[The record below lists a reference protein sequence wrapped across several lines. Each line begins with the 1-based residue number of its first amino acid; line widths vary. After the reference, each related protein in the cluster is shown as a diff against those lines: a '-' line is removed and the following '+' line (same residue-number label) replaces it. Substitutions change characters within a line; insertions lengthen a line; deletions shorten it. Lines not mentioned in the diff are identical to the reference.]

1 MATLD
6 PRIDVIRDRY
16 GLEASDFWELKQKKG
31 TWVAKHSAL
40 EVAAVKAGIEFDN
53 PTIVE
58 AKTEAGIAAV
68 CVAGS
73 MDQDGKLRRE
83 WSIGEANPKNN
94 MNAYPWAMAEK
105 RAKDRVIL
113 KLIGIHGLVYSEDE
127 MSDAGDERPPR
138 QDAAPA
144 RQQHSRHDAE
154 EPAEMSNTAAKAH
167 WKTIYDE
174 MADCTTLKQLQGAWN
189 RHYRVYE
196 QLPENLQTELRVQK
210 DEMKDRLMDLEQ
222 KLQTEMADEVR
233 RQSAKISPNFDALEA
248 RQ

>member
-1 MATLD
+1 MANLD
-6 PRIDVIRDRY
+6 PRIIVIRDKY
-16 GLEASDFWELKQKKG
+16 GLQDSDFWELKQKKG

-73 MDQDGKLRRE
+73 IPDGDGVMRRE

-127 MSDAGDERPPR
+127 LSDAGDERPPR
-138 QDAAPA
+138 QDAAP
-144 RQQHSRHDAE
+144 RQQSRHDE
-154 EPAEMSNTAAKAH
+154 QPTEMSNTAAKAH

-174 MADCTTLKQLQGAWN
+174 MAECTTLKQLQGAWN

-196 QLPENLQTELRVQK
+196 QLPESLQTELRVQK
-210 DEMKDRLMDLEQ
+210 DEMKDVLM
-222 KLQTEMADEVR
+222 
-233 RQSAKISPNFDALEA
+233 AKEEARTAATVPANFDHLAA
-248 RQ
+248 PQ

>member
-1 MATLD
+1 MANLD
-6 PRIDVIRDRY
+6 PRIEVIRDRF
-16 GLEASDFWELKQKKG
+16 GLDASDFWELKQKKG

-58 AKTEAGIAAV
+58 AKSEAGIAAV

-73 MDQDGKLRRE
+73 MRGDNDVLRRE
-83 WSIGEANPKNN
+83 WSIGEASPKNN
-94 MNAYPWAMAEK
+94 MNSYPWAMAEK

-127 MSDAGDERPPR
+127 MSDADERPPR
-138 QDAAPA
+138 QDAAP
-144 RQQHSRHDAE
+144 RQQSRHDE
-154 EPAEMSNTAAKAH
+154 EPTEMSNTAAKAH

-174 MADCTTLKQLQGAWN
+174 MAGCTTLKQLQGAWN
-189 RHYRVYE
+189 RHYRIYE

-210 DEMKDRLMDLEQ
+210 DEMKDRLMAAE
-222 KLQTEMADEVR
+222 EAR
-233 RQSAKISPNFDALEA
+233 RPAVAPNFDHLGA
-248 RQ
+248 QQ

>member
-1 MATLD
+1 MANLD
-6 PRIDVIRDRY
+6 HRIEVIRDRF
-16 GLEASDFWELKQKKG
+16 GLDASDFWELKQKKG

-83 WSIGEANPKNN
+83 WSIGEASPKNN

-127 MSDAGDERPPR
+127 MSDADERPAR
-138 QDAAPA
+138 QDAAP
-144 RQQHSRHDAE
+144 RQQSRHDAE
-154 EPAEMSNTAAKAH
+154 EPAEMSNTAAKMH

-174 MADCTTLKQLQGAWN
+174 MAECTTLKQLQGAWN

-196 QLPENLQTELRVQK
+196 QLPESLQTELRVQK
-210 DEMKDRLMDLEQ
+210 DEMKDRLMAAE
-222 KLQTEMADEVR
+222 EAR
-233 RQSAKISPNFDALEA
+233 RPTVAPNFDNLGAP
-248 RQ
+248 Q

>member
-1 MATLD
+1 MAMD
-6 PRIDVIRDRY
+6 SRIETIRDKY
-16 GLEASDFWELKQKKG
+16 GLQDSDFWELKQKKG

-58 AKTEAGIAAV
+58 AKSEAGIAAV

-73 MDQDGKLRRE
+73 LADADGVMHRE
-83 WSIGEANPKNN
+83 WSIGEASPKNN

-127 MSDAGDERPPR
+127 MSDADERRPR
-138 QDAAPA
+138 QDAAPS
-144 RQQHSRHDAE
+144 QQSRHDE
-154 EPAEMSNTAAKAH
+154 EPTEMSNTAAKAH

-196 QLPENLQTELRVQK
+196 QLPESLQTELRVQK
-210 DEMKDRLMDLEQ
+210 DEMKDVLMAKE
-222 KLQTEMADEVR
+222 EA
-233 RQSAKISPNFDALEA
+233 RQAGTVAPNFDRLGAP
-248 RQ
+248 Q